1 MPVRKPLLAQVRERG
16 IGPHLRIAAVA
27 AVALGLT
34 AASVALGA
42 DADSARPARSAPVL
56 AAVLPVERLP
66 ADDLARGTAALQK
79 HLDAQPKDAAGWATL
94 GVAYVE
100 QARISGDPTRY
111 PKAEK
116 AFARSLKLRPA
127 AENDAALAG
136 QAVLA
141 AARHD
146 FASALDL
153 ADRALRVNGY
163 SERALAGR
171 VDALVELG
179 RYDEAYRAV
188 QLADRRRPGI
198 PVFTRYAYVLE
209 LRGDTE
215 GARRV
220 LTRALRSAT
229 ASADRAYVATALGQ
243 LDWSQGRYQQ
253 ALDHFAEALRADPQH
268 LPAQEGRGRTYAAQ
282 GEERKALRA
291 LEEVARR
298 QPLPGRVAALGE
310 LHEVAGDRTEAA
322 QQYELAGTWMR
333 LADAGGVATGLESA
347 LVAADHGD
355 AAEALS
361 SARAEWKRR
370 ETVHTADAL
379 GWALHV
385 NGRDRE
391 ALVYARKATAP
402 SPGYRNASFLYH
414 LGMIERALGDDT
426 QAARHLRAAL
436 DLNPGFSPVGA
447 RRAESALKALPDP
460 AGPSGRSAS

>member
-1 MPVRKPLLAQVRERG
+1 MPVRKPLLARGRERG
-16 IGPHLRIAAVA
+16 TGPHLRIAAA
-27 AVALGLT
+27 AALALGLT
-34 AASVALGA
+34 AASVVLGTG
-42 DADSARPARSAPVL
+42 ADSARPAPSAPAL
-56 AAVLPVERLP
+56 AAGVPVERLP
-66 ADDLARGTAALQK
+66 ADDLARGTAALQR

-100 QARISGDPTRY
+100 QARTSGDPTRY

-116 AFARSLKLRPA
+116 AFARSLELRPA

-153 ADRALRVNGY
+153 ADRALRVNEY

-188 QLADRRRPGI
+188 RLADRRRPGI

-215 GARRV
+215 GAGRV

-229 ASADRAYVATALGQ
+229 AAADRAYVATALGQ
-243 LDWSQGRYQQ
+243 LDFSRGRYRQ
-253 ALDHFAEALRADPQH
+253 ALDHFAVALRADPQH
-268 LPAQEGRGRTYAAQ
+268 VPAQEGLGRTHAAQ
-282 GEERKALRA
+282 GEERKALKA
-291 LEEVARR
+291 LEEAARR

-310 LHEVAGDRTEAA
+310 LHEAAGNRTEAA
-322 QQYELAGTWMR
+322 RQYELAGTWMR
-333 LADAGGVATGLESA
+333 LADANGVAGDLESA

-355 AAEALS
+355 PAEALA

-385 NGRDRE
+385 NGRHRE

-402 SPGYRNASFLYH
+402 SPGYRDASFLYH
-414 LGMIERALGDDT
+414 LGMIERALGDGT

-447 RRAESALKALPDP
+447 RRAEAALKTLPDP